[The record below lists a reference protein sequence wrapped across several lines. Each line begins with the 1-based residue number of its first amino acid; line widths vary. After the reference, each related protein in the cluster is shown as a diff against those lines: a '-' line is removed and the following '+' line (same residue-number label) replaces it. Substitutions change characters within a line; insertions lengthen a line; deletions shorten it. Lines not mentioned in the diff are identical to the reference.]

1 MNKQEI
7 EKAIDELDI
16 QTKATSC
23 TVSIKSCQ
31 LAISTLTQQLTNGWI
46 PVSER
51 LPNIGETV
59 LLTVA
64 VNRGISHEYG
74 SVDIAWI
81 CDKENKCF
89 YGTDGKYSHDEAIAW
104 QPLPEP
110 YEETPGDEYDGKAEY
125 EEAMMDTL
133 DVCDICD
140 NDQLD
145 TCPYIE
151 NDDRESC
158 PKYRREEI

>member
-7 EKAIDELDI
+7 KEAIETLEDMKGIFDTRGHSQYSLSALD
-16 QTKATSC
+16 
-23 TVSIKSCQ
+23 
-31 LAISTLTQQLTNGWI
+31 LAIFALEQQLTNGWI

-89 YGTDGKYSHDEAIAW
+89 YGTDGKYSHGEAIAW
-104 QPLPEP
+104 QPLLEP
-110 YEETPGDEYDGKAEY
+110 YKKLATDNNVVTKSGK
-125 EEAMMDTL
+125 
-133 DVCDICD
+133 D
-140 NDQLD
+140 N
-145 TCPYIE
+145 
-151 NDDRESC
+151 
-158 PKYRREEI
+158 KK

>member
-1 MNKQEI
+1 MDLSVF
-7 EKAIDELDI
+7 IDKDEACGVIDMV
-16 QTKATSC
+16 TKLLQQ
-23 TVSIKSCQ
+23 Q
-31 LAISTLTQQLTNGWI
+31 LANGWI

-110 YEETPGDEYDGKAEY
+110 YK
-125 EEAMMDTL
+125 EASNAKML
-133 DVCDICD
+133 
-140 NDQLD
+140 
-145 TCPYIE
+145 E
-151 NDDRESC
+151 R
-158 PKYRREEI
+158 

>member
-7 EKAIDELDI
+7 EKALKFFRGLMEGGRCSVKDCETCDAQETAIDVLEH
-16 QTKATSC
+16 
-23 TVSIKSCQ
+23 
-31 LAISTLTQQLTNGWI
+31 QLTNGWI
-46 PVSER
+46 PCVER

-110 YEETPGDEYDGKAEY
+110 YKEVSNAKMLE
-125 EEAMMDTL
+125 
-133 DVCDICD
+133 
-140 NDQLD
+140 
-145 TCPYIE
+145 
-151 NDDRESC
+151 R
-158 PKYRREEI
+158 

>member
-1 MNKQEI
+1 MNKQEV
-7 EKAIDELDI
+7 EKAIETLKKYHDLLLEVYADYSVYSKAENYSDKSLEL
-16 QTKATSC
+16 ASRAN
-23 TVSIKSCQ
+23 TVKNAVGT
-31 LAISTLTQQLTNGWI
+31 AITHMSQQLNNGWI

-110 YEETPGDEYDGKAEY
+110 YKEVSNAKMLE
-125 EEAMMDTL
+125 
-133 DVCDICD
+133 
-140 NDQLD
+140 
-145 TCPYIE
+145 
-151 NDDRESC
+151 R
-158 PKYRREEI
+158 

>member
-7 EKAIDELDI
+7 EKRLNKDEDRCKYCNSSSIGCGMIFCSQGYSTDMDCEGKKFILDYKIDEI
-16 QTKATSC
+16 
-23 TVSIKSCQ
+23 
-31 LAISTLTQQLTNGWI
+31 ISTQQLNNGWI

-104 QPLPEP
+104 RQLPEP
-110 YEETPGDEYDGKAEY
+110 YKEVSE
-125 EEAMMDTL
+125 
-133 DVCDICD
+133 
-140 NDQLD
+140 
-145 TCPYIE
+145 
-151 NDDRESC
+151 
-158 PKYRREEI
+158 

>member
-7 EKAIDELDI
+7 EKAINFIKDLMSEKTDDILYNDEIGRTIL
-16 QTKATSC
+16 
-23 TVSIKSCQ
+23 
-31 LAISTLTQQLTNGWI
+31 STLEHQLTNGWI

-59 LLTVA
+59 LLAVA

-89 YGTDGKYSHDEAIAW
+89 YGTDGKYSYDEVIAW

-110 YEETPGDEYDGKAEY
+110 YKG
-125 EEAMMDTL
+125 
-133 DVCDICD
+133 VS
-140 NDQLD
+140 
-145 TCPYIE
+145 
-151 NDDRESC
+151 DD
-158 PKYRREEI
+158 